1 MSSDYSSLNL
11 CFGDGQ
17 GQDELS
23 KVFSSNSE
31 LYLRQ
36 HCVLKLSNLDR
47 KGHSLSE
54 HTAPGDTVL
63 PFLHCC
69 SARLITCFLPG
80 VD

>member
-1 MSSDYSSLNL
+1 MSGNSSSLNL

-36 HCVLKLSNLDR
+36 YCVLKWSNLDR
-47 KGHSLSE
+47 KVHSLSE
-54 HTAPGDTVL
+54 HTAPGDTIL
-63 PFLHCC
+63 PFLQRC
-69 SARLITCFLPG
+69 SCTH
-80 VD
+80 

>member
-1 MSSDYSSLNL
+1 MSGNYSSLNL

-23 KVFSSNSE
+23 TVFSSNSE

-36 HCVLKLSNLDR
+36 YCVLKWSSLDR

-54 HTAPGDTVL
+54 HAAPGGAVL
-63 PFLHCC
+63 PFSQCC
-69 SARLITCFLPG
+69 SCTQ
-80 VD
+80 